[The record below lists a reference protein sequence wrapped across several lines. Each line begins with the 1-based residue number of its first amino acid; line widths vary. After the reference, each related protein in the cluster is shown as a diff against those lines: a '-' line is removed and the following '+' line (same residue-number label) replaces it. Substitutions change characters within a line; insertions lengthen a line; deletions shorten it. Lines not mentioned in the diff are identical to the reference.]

1 MSRTTHHITDVTW
14 VKAEAAN
21 RLGLIAALNARRTV
35 EQVVSDPQ
43 KRQQLREEIV
53 ASRQEFVKLIET
65 LQALVTLGE
74 GKDLLTKIEEARGIY
89 VKSQVRFYELLDAG
103 DEDAAIHELQ
113 TVTLVVVQ
121 PHLAGLR
128 RHGRAG
134 KARRPGRYPG
144 GPCMRPIW
152 PAGS

>member
-1 MSRTTHHITDVTW
+1 MSRTTHHVTDVTW

-53 ASRQEFVKLIET
+53 ASRQEFVKSIET

-74 GKDLLTKIEEARGIY
+74 GKDLLTKIEEAQGD
-89 VKSQVRFYELLDAG
+89 VREVPGSLL
-103 DEDAAIHELQ
+103 
-113 TVTLVVVQ
+113 
-121 PHLAGLR
+121 
-128 RHGRAG
+128 
-134 KARRPGRYPG
+134 
-144 GPCMRPIW
+144 
-152 PAGS
+152 